1 MHVAALAAKF
11 KLGNTPCA
19 LMSPSLIVID
29 DMPQLGTILNE
40 DEVMLKTIIVTTVGA
55 LCVASTVHASSNSA
69 WNALFAK
76 ANGTC
81 IGQSRMVSPEATAP
95 VLFDDATGK
104 LAILLREKNAKTR
117 KMVNLICLYDKKSG
131 KASIAEY
138 ERLGQ

>member
-1 MHVAALAAKF
+1 M
-11 KLGNTPCA
+11 PCA
-19 LMSPSLIVID
+19 HMSPSFIVIEE
-29 DMPQLGTILNE
+29 MPQLGTTWNE
-40 DEVMLKTIIVTTVGA
+40 EMSMLKTITVTTVGA
-55 LCVASTVHASSNSA
+55 LCLASTVHASSDSA

-104 LAILLREKNAKTR
+104 VAILLREKSAKTR

-138 ERLGQ
+138 EWLGQ